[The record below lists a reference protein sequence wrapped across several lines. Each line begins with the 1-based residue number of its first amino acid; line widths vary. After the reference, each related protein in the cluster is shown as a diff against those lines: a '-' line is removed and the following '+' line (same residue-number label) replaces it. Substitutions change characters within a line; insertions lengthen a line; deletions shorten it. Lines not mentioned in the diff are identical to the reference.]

1 MLSLRS
7 DSLKYNAAIFDFDG
21 TLANTAADVWK
32 SVEYAAEK
40 LGGHMDQDFMKD
52 ESKLG
57 LPLPEIFRAVIPAMP
72 EQLFKQFRDE
82 IRRHYRTENAYAQTC
97 LYPGIEALLLRL
109 GRKKIPC
116 YIVSAKPLMALERIL
131 VLKHW
136 DGYFKAWYSQDMDNG
151 NLVAKGEL
159 LQRLLSSELTG
170 LHPVYIGDTYT
181 DAIAAREVGLDIIAA
196 AYGDGNV
203 ERLLSENPTYVV
215 YSATELEAYF

>member
-21 TLANTAADVWK
+21 TLADTAADVWK

-40 LGGHMDQDFMKD
+40 LGGHMDRDFMKD

-82 IRRHYRTENAYAQTC
+82 IRKHYRMENAYTQTR
-97 LYPGIEALLLRL
+97 LYPGMEALLLRL
-109 GRKKIPC
+109 GREKIPC

-159 LQRLLSSELTG
+159 LRRLLSSELTG